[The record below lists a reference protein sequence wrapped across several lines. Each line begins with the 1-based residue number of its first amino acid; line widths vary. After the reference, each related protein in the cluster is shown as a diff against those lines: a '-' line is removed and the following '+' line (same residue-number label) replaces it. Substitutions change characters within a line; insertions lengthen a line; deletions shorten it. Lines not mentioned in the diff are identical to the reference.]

1 MQKMKILI
9 CNDDGI
15 ESKGLKALAEK
26 LSENNEVLVIAPDG
40 NRSACSHTL
49 TVRDAVKIDE
59 YDKLDGCKAYK
70 ISGFPADCV
79 KIARHVFSDFVPD
92 VVISGINKGHNLGSD
107 IHYSGTVAIAY
118 EAAFFGLPSF
128 AFSAFSH
135 GESDFVLI
143 AEYAEK
149 IISEL
154 MPLTQKNQIW
164 NVNFP
169 DADVK
174 INGVKFTTLGL
185 KVYIDNYVLEEDGK
199 YRLIGTVDE
208 NTEFYDCDVEW
219 IKRGYITITPLKYD
233 KSDYE
238 TLNKLGEKC
247 ITL

>member
-1 MQKMKILI
+1 MKILI

-15 ESKGLKALAEK
+15 ESKGLKALAER
-26 LSENNEVLVIAPDG
+26 LSLNNEVLIIAPDG
-40 NRSACSHTL
+40 NRSACSHSL
-49 TVRDAVKIDE
+49 TVRDSVKIE
-59 YDKLDGCKAYK
+59 KYLEIKGCRAYK
-70 ISGFPADCV
+70 TTGFPADCV
-79 KIARHVFSDFVPD
+79 KIARHIFSEFVPD
-92 VVISGINKGHNLGSD
+92 VVLSGINKGHNLGSD

-118 EAAFFGLPSF
+118 EAAFFGFPSF

-135 GESDFVLI
+135 GGSDFILF

-149 IISEL
+149 IITEL
-154 MPLTQKNQIW
+154 MPFTQKNQIW

-169 DADVK
+169 DAGVK

-185 KVYIDNYVLEEDGK
+185 KVYIDNYALEEDGK

-208 NTEFYDCDVEW
+208 NTDFSDCDVEW

-238 TLNKLGEKC
+238 TLKKLGEKC

>member
-1 MQKMKILI
+1 MKILI

-26 LSENNEVLVIAPDG
+26 LSANNEVLVIAPDG

-49 TVRDAVKIDE
+49 TVRDTVKIDE
-59 YDKLDGCKAYK
+59 YDKLERCKAYK

-79 KIARHVFSDFVPD
+79 KIARHIFSDFVPD
-92 VVISGINKGHNLGSD
+92 VVLSGINKGHNLGSD

-135 GESDFVLI
+135 GESDFELLSD
-143 AEYAEK
+143 YAVK

-169 DADVK
+169 DAGVK
-174 INGVKFTTLGL
+174 IKGIKFTSLGT
-185 KVYIDNYVLEEDGK
+185 KVYVDK
-199 YRLIGTVDE
+199 YELNLNGRYALIGTVDE
-208 NTEFYDCDVEW
+208 NTEFCDCDVEW